1 MSSSKV
7 IASNATVEQRLA
19 RLEKEVEQL
28 KAAVVQQQATKKTP
42 WWHEIAGDFEGDAMF
57 EEIVR
62 EGEKLRRRQRK
73 EARGGRAGPRI
84 T

>member
-1 MSSSKV
+1 MPNT
-7 IASNATVEQRLA
+7 NATVEQRLA
-19 RLEKEVEQL
+19 RLEKAVEQL
-28 KAAVVQQQATKKTP
+28 KAAVGRQQPPKETP

-73 EARGGRAGPRI
+73 EARGGRAARH
-84 T
+84 